1 MEANT
6 PNRMEN
12 HRKKSKQKVYVLTTG
27 ITAVWEVMQKNTE
40 ERRYVHH
47 EKNTEYK
54 AENRLTVD
62 IEGLMAMLS
71 CGEVTAKK
79 IADYAEARVI
89 IGRRVLY
96 NVDKIKRYLD
106 AMAV

>member
-1 MEANT
+1 M
-6 PNRMEN
+6 
-12 HRKKSKQKVYVLTTG
+12 RKT
-27 ITAVWEVMQKNTE
+27 
-40 ERRYVHH
+40 
-47 EKNTEYK
+47 TEYK

-89 IGRRVLY
+89 VGRRVLY
-96 NVDKIKRYLD
+96 NVDKIKKYLD
-106 AMAV
+106 AMAADIRQYMTDTDRTKIIPNNEK

>member
-1 MEANT
+1 M
-6 PNRMEN
+6 
-12 HRKKSKQKVYVLTTG
+12 RKT
-27 ITAVWEVMQKNTE
+27 
-40 ERRYVHH
+40 
-47 EKNTEYK
+47 TEYK

-89 IGRRVLY
+89 VGRRVLY
-96 NVDKIKRYLD
+96 NVDKIKKYID
-106 AMAV
+106 AKYNNFTSERKLKKYSYKKGK

>member
-1 MEANT
+1 M
-6 PNRMEN
+6 
-12 HRKKSKQKVYVLTTG
+12 RKT
-27 ITAVWEVMQKNTE
+27 
-40 ERRYVHH
+40 
-47 EKNTEYK
+47 TEYK

-89 IGRRVLY
+89 VGRRVLY
-96 NVDKIKRYLD
+96 NVDKIKKYID
-106 AMAV
+106 AMDSSPQSEAIDKIMALIKDCSK

>member
-1 MEANT
+1 M
-6 PNRMEN
+6 
-12 HRKKSKQKVYVLTTG
+12 RKT
-27 ITAVWEVMQKNTE
+27 
-40 ERRYVHH
+40 
-47 EKNTEYK
+47 TEYK

-89 IGRRVLY
+89 VGRRVLY
-96 NVDKIKRYLD
+96 NVDKIKKYLQYSGKITEEKSGFD
-106 AMAV
+106 DWCGVQ

>member
-1 MEANT
+1 M
-6 PNRMEN
+6 
-12 HRKKSKQKVYVLTTG
+12 RKT
-27 ITAVWEVMQKNTE
+27 
-40 ERRYVHH
+40 
-47 EKNTEYK
+47 TEYK

-62 IEGLMAMLS
+62 IEGVMAMLS

-96 NVDKIKRYLD
+96 NVDKIKKYLD

>member
-1 MEANT
+1 M
-6 PNRMEN
+6 
-12 HRKKSKQKVYVLTTG
+12 RKT
-27 ITAVWEVMQKNTE
+27 
-40 ERRYVHH
+40 
-47 EKNTEYK
+47 TEYK

-96 NVDKIKRYLD
+96 NVDKIKNILMQWQCNERWEDKIQQLSFG
-106 AMAV
+106 MKSKKGKNSCKIGK

>member
-1 MEANT
+1 MKNRILKALASFGLSVCVLAGSSVVSMAEET
-6 PNRMEN
+6 PGKTECKE
-12 HRKKSKQKVYVLTTG
+12 HTWKTT
-27 ITAVWEVMQKNTE
+27 
-40 ERRYVHH
+40 
-47 EKNTEYK
+47 TEYK
-54 AENRLTVD
+54 TENRLTVD

-89 IGRRVLY
+89 VGRRVLY
-96 NVDKIKRYLD
+96 NVDKIKKYID